1 MDWYSIFY
9 WLTVADKVKA
19 FFDTASNIFTFFAVA
34 SFIIM
39 FFLVIGKNM
48 KVENE
53 EITISQENDND
64 GVKGWESLK
73 GYTKRLF
80 YLSLTLSLLTWMGY
94 VLVPSKKDCLLIVA
108 GGSVGNFMT
117 TDKAAKEIP
126 SDVAQFLHLSLREE
140 IQKLG
145 AEGRKEIGILTTEK
159 DSLIQKARELS
170 KEEFIK
176 YIESN

>member
-1 MDWYSIFY
+1 MNWYSIFY
-9 WLTVADKVKA
+9 WLTVADKVKE
-19 FFDTASNIFTFFAVA
+19 FFDKASNIFTFFAVV

-39 FFLVIGKNM
+39 VILAIGKNI
-48 KVENE
+48 VIEND
-53 EITISQENDND
+53 EIEVNQENDNPK
-64 GVKGWESLK
+64 VKGWESLK
-73 GYTKRLF
+73 SFTKKLF
-80 YLSLTLSLLTWMGY
+80 YISLPLSLVTWAGY
-94 VLVPSKKDCLLIVA
+94 VLTPSKKDCLLIVA

-145 AEGRKEIGILTTEK
+145 TEGKKEIGILTTEK

-170 KEEFIK
+170 KEELIK